1 MLVLRI
7 VGVLVVIAIGAS
19 ILAYLFS
26 RDRRY
31 LSLAWR
37 IVRYA
42 LLFLLVFLSLMF
54 LERALG
60 PVTGLL

>member
-7 VGVLVVIAIGAS
+7 LGVLVVIAIGAS

-37 IVRYA
+37 IIRYA
-42 LLFLLVFLSLMF
+42 LLFLFIFLSLMF